1 MARNMIT
8 FSMRKE
14 IEERLKRG
22 EESRNIAYH
31 MNLSQS
37 ALYAELRRGRNSSGV
52 YDAELGEKTYA
63 ANIARR
69 GNRTKRVRA
78 ETG

>member
-1 MARNMIT
+1 MARKMIT
-8 FSMRKE
+8 FFMRKE

-22 EESRNIAYH
+22 EEPRNIAYH

-37 ALYAELRRGRNSSGV
+37 ALYAELRRGRNGSGD
-52 YDAELGEKTYA
+52 YEAELGEKTYA

>member
-8 FSMRKE
+8 HEMRKE
-14 IEERLKRG
+14 IEERLQRG
-22 EESRNIAYH
+22 EEPRNIAYH
-31 MNLSQS
+31 LNLSQS
-37 ALYAELRRGRNSSGV
+37 ALYAELRRGRNSDGN
-52 YDAELGEKTYA
+52 YDANLGEKTYE

-78 ETG
+78 EAG